1 MTISFFVYLAEGFLL
16 FSIKYS
22 KEVKMPGFDRTG
34 PSGAGAKTGRG
45 LGRCTGYIREEYPR
59 ENRVSNVSEE
69 YPVRLR
75 KRLRDFSCR
84 FFDRDVVPGAG
95 IGRGRGIY
103 RRSRW

>member
-1 MTISFFVYLAEGFLL
+1 
-16 FSIKYS
+16 
-22 KEVKMPGFDRTG
+22 MPGFNSMGPTG
-34 PSGAGAKTGRG
+34 GGPRTGRG
-45 LGRCTGYIREEYPR
+45 LGRCTGYIKEEYRR

-75 KRLRDFSCR
+75 KRLRDFSCH
-84 FFDRDVVPGAG
+84 FFNRDVVPGAG